1 MKYLLDVNA
10 LIAAIWKNH
19 PDHSTLDAWLEG
31 KELATCPISQ
41 LGFLR
46 ISTHPKALNA
56 DMTTTRRLLESFLH
70 KHRSQFIADDLS
82 PLKSSARKSEQVTDL
97 YLAELAASKGMKLAK
112 LDEGI
117 FHEAVELIVWSPP
130 QA

>member
-10 LIAAIWKNH
+10 LIAAIWRNH
-19 PDHSTLDAWLEG
+19 PDHATTDAWLTG

-46 ISTHPKALNA
+46 VSTNPKALNA
-56 DMTTTRRLLESFLH
+56 DMTTTRQLLEAFLH
-70 KHRSQFIADDLS
+70 NHEPQFVADDLS
-82 PLKSSARKSEQVTDL
+82 PLKSGAQKSEQVTDH
-97 YLAELAASKGMKLAK
+97 YLVDLAASKGMKLAT

-117 FHEAVELIVWSPP
+117 SHQAVELIF
-130 QA
+130 

>member
-19 PDHSTLDAWLEG
+19 PDHATTDAWLRG
-31 KELATCPISQ
+31 KEIATCPISQ

-46 ISTHPKALNA
+46 ISTNPKALNA
-56 DMTTTRRLLESFLH
+56 EMTPTRQLLDAFLQ
-70 KHRSQFIADDLS
+70 KHGSQFVDDDLP
-82 PLKSSARKSEQVTDL
+82 PLKSPAQKSEQVTDQ
-97 YLAELAASKGMKLAK
+97 YLAELASSKGMKLAT

-117 FHEAVELIVWSPP
+117 SHQAVELIV
-130 QA
+130 

>member
-1 MKYLLDVNA
+1 MRYLLDVNA

-19 PDHSTLDAWLEG
+19 PDHATTDAWIRG

-46 ISTHPKALNA
+46 ISTNPKALNA
-56 DMTTTRRLLESFLH
+56 DMTTTRQLLEAFLQ
-70 KHRSQFIADDLS
+70 KHGSQFVADDLS
-82 PLKSSARKSEQVTDL
+82 PLKSCAQRSEQVTDY
-97 YLAELAASKGMKLAK
+97 YLAELAANKGMKLAT

-117 FHEAVELIVWSPP
+117 SHQAVELIV
-130 QA
+130 